1 MPTDPPTPVS
11 SAAPWAETLRYLH
24 WIYNP
29 FQRLDVA
36 GVYDLL
42 STRAPTARG
51 LYLNL
56 GYWRDAQS
64 LDDACDAMADLLA
77 ERSGMNGEDRVL
89 DLGFGFA
96 DQDIYWLR
104 HFGPRSIVGLNVT
117 ASQVDVARAR
127 VAELGLGDR
136 IDLRVGSATEMPL
149 PDGSVDL
156 VTALE
161 CAFHFDT
168 RERFFAEAFRVL
180 RPGGRIAVA
189 DILPM
194 TPASGP
200 WGRLKQRWSWGM
212 VSRRFPIPDANR
224 YARDEY
230 AARLAASGFECAA
243 VESIRDQVYVPLHRC
258 LARDPTP
265 VERLHPAARPLARF
279 ALRLDPETL
288 YSGLDYVLAVAR
300 KPGPKSAVEA
310 EGQPSP

>member
-1 MPTDPPTPVS
+1 MPADTSNPVP
-11 SAAPWAETLRYLH
+11 SAPAPWAETLRYLH

-42 STRAPTARG
+42 STRAPTGRG

-56 GYWRDAQS
+56 GYWQDAGN
-64 LDDACDAMADLLA
+64 LDDACDAMAALLA
-77 ERSGMNGEDRVL
+77 ERSGMDGQDRVL

-96 DQDIYWLR
+96 DQDIYWIR

-117 ASQVDVARAR
+117 ASQVEVARR
-127 VAELGLGDR
+127 RGWRSWDLGTGSTCG
-136 IDLRVGSATEMPL
+136 VGSATDMPI

-180 RPGGRIAVA
+180 RPGGRIAIA

-194 TPASGP
+194 APAPGR

-212 VSRRFPIPDANR
+212 VSRRFPIPAANR
-224 YARDEY
+224 YTRDEY
-230 AARLAASGFECAA
+230 GARLAASGFERVV

-258 LARDPTP
+258 LVRDPTP

-288 YSGLDYVLAVAR
+288 YSGLDYVIAVAR
-300 KPGPKSAVEA
+300 KPGP
-310 EGQPSP
+310 

>member
-1 MPTDPPTPVS
+1 MPADPPSPVPS
-11 SAAPWAETLRYLH
+11 TSAPWAETLRYLH

-29 FQRLDVA
+29 FQRLDVS

-42 STRAPTARG
+42 STRAPTGRG

-56 GYWRDAQS
+56 GYWRDARN
-64 LDDACDAMADLLA
+64 LDDACDAMAALLA
-77 ERSGMNGEDRVL
+77 ERSGMNGQDRVL

-117 ASQVDVARAR
+117 ASQVAVAQGR
-127 VAELGLGDR
+127 VAGLGLGDR
-136 IDLRVGSATEMPL
+136 IDLRVGSATDMPI

-180 RPGGRIAVA
+180 RPGGRIAIA

-194 TPASGP
+194 APAP
-200 WGRLKQRWSWGM
+200 GRWVRFKQRWSWGM
-212 VSRRFPIPDANR
+212 VSRRFPIPAANR
-224 YARDEY
+224 YTRDEY
-230 AARLAASGFECAA
+230 GARLAACGFQCVM

-265 VERLHPAARPLARF
+265 VKRLHPAARPLARL

-288 YSGLDYVLAVAR
+288 YAGLDYVLAVAR
-300 KPGPKSAVEA
+300 KPDTSR
-310 EGQPSP
+310 